1 MATLNPNFVPTRTE
15 IREIQVALGERA
27 YTVHVGAHLLRQVNI
42 SELCHGRQVLVVSNE
57 DIAPMHLD
65 RVLVQLSNKKV
76 ECCILQD
83 GEEMKSFSGAER
95 VFHRLAAMRAARDVT
110 LVALGGGVIG
120 DLTGFVASLWMRG
133 VSFIQIPTTL
143 LAMVDSSVG
152 GKTAI
157 NLPSGKNLIGS
168 FWQPNAVY
176 ADLALLKTLP
186 RQQLAAGFA
195 EVIKYGAIVDEGFF
209 SWLEDNATDLMN
221 GDLDLMS
228 EAVARS
234 VQHKADI
241 VARDERETGDR
252 MLLNFGHTF
261 GHALEVASGYRGLLH
276 GEAVAIGM
284 ACAAELS
291 ADLYGGTLRQDAER
305 LENLLKLFELPTH
318 ATIKARAEDMT
329 RVMRLDKKVI
339 AETLRLILW
348 RGVGKAEVSSA
359 PDEAIEKVWRS
370 RLPAATAVA

>member
-15 IREIQVALGERA
+15 IREIPVALGERA
-27 YTVHVGAHLLRQVNI
+27 YSVHVGAHLLRQVNI
-42 SELCHGRQVLVVSNE
+42 SELCQGRQVLVVSNE
-57 DIAPMHLD
+57 DIAPLHLD

-133 VSFIQIPTTL
+133 VSFIQVPTTL

-209 SWLEDNATDLMN
+209 SWLEDNAGELMN
-221 GDLDLMS
+221 GDLDLMA

-291 ADLYGGTLRQDAER
+291 ADLYGSALRHDADR
-305 LENLLKLFELPTH
+305 LENLLKRFELPTH
-318 ATIKARAEDMT
+318 ATIKARPEDMT
-329 RVMRLDKKVI
+329 RIMRLDKKVI
-339 AETLRLILW
+339 ADTLRLILW
-348 RGVGKAEVSSA
+348 RGVGKAEVSAA
-359 PDEAIEKVWRS
+359 PDPMIEKVWRS
-370 RLPAATAVA
+370 RLPMPVVGE

>member
-15 IREIQVALGERA
+15 IREIPVALGERA
-27 YTVHVGAHLLRQVNI
+27 YSVHVGAHLLRQVNI

-133 VSFIQIPTTL
+133 VSFIQIPTSL

-195 EVIKYGAIVDEGFF
+195 EVIKYGAIVDEAFF
-209 SWLEDNATDLMN
+209 TWLEEHAGELMN
-221 GDLDLMS
+221 GDLDLMA

-291 ADLYGGTLRQDAER
+291 ADLYGGTLRQDADR
-305 LENLLKLFELPTH
+305 LENLLKRFELPTH
-318 ATIKARAEDMT
+318 ATIKARPEDMT
-329 RVMRLDKKVI
+329 RIMRLDKKVI
-339 AETLRLILW
+339 ADTLRLILW
-348 RGVGKAEVSSA
+348 RGVGKAEVGSA
-359 PDEAIEKVWRS
+359 PDEMIEKVWRS
-370 RLPAATAVA
+370 RLPAGVAG